1 MEPLITSNQERRSS
15 LRVPVAIKLPP
26 VKHTRM
32 GANMAEVTFDYRNLT
47 EVEGGIQEGEL
58 NEIRSRLED
67 ATKELLKEELGF
79 MQIPKT
85 DRYAEISKAL
95 AEDIRNS
102 GATDFIHC
110 GIGGSALGPMA
121 LQKALN
127 HPYYNQLT
135 DRGGPRIHFAENTD
149 PSSLGA
155 ILDVA
160 DAENTWVNVVTKS
173 GSTAETMANFLVVRG
188 FLEDALGD
196 GYREHTVFTT
206 DPEEG
211 FLNEISAHEDIK
223 TLPIQQNVGGRFSVL
238 TPVGL
243 LPAAVGGLDVEA
255 LLAGAA
261 QCVDEVN
268 EQGAEHPAV
277 VGAAMHYLMD
287 TAKGRNVR
295 VMMAYADALERTAAW
310 FVQLWAESLGKD
322 GKGSTPHGA
331 VGTTDQHSQVQLY
344 MEGPQDKV
352 IEILQVENHP
362 RDLEIPNAYGDIEG
376 VGYLG
381 GHSMAELLNVEC
393 DATQKALTEAGR
405 PNCAIKLGGISEE
418 NIGYLFQALEVQT
431 AIAGSLYGV
440 NAFNQPGVEAGKNIT
455 YERMGRP
462 GY

>member
-1 MEPLITSNQERRSS
+1 
-15 LRVPVAIKLPP
+15 
-26 VKHTRM
+26 
-32 GANMAEVTFDYRNLT
+32 MAEVSFDYRNLI
-47 EVEGGIQEGEL
+47 EVEGGIREDE
-58 NEIRSRLED
+58 LED
-67 ATKELLKEELGF
+67 IRPSLQSAADELLEGDLGF
-79 MQIPKT
+79 MQLPKT
-85 DRYAEISKAL
+85 TEYAEASKAL
-95 AEDIRNS
+95 AEEIRNS
-102 GATDFIHC
+102 GATDFIHA

-121 LQKALN
+121 VQKALN

-149 PSSLGA
+149 PTSLSA
-155 ILDVA
+155 VFDVV
-160 DAENTWVNVVTKS
+160 DPENTWINAVTKS

-188 FLEDALGD
+188 FLEKALGD
-196 GYREHTVFTT
+196 GYRERTVFTT

-211 FLNEISAHEDIK
+211 FLNEISDREDIK
-223 TLPIQQNVGGRFSVL
+223 TLPIPQNVGGRFSVL

-243 LPAAVGGLDVEA
+243 LPAAVAGIDVDA

-268 EQGAEHPAV
+268 EAGAEHPAV
-277 VGAAMHYLMD
+277 LGAAMHYLMD
-287 TAKGRNVR
+287 TARGRNVR

-322 GKGSTPHGA
+322 GRGSTPHGA

-352 IEILQVENHP
+352 IEIVQVEDHP
-362 RDLEIPNAYGDIEG
+362 RDLEIPKAYEDIEG

-405 PNCAIKLGGISEE
+405 PNCLIKLGGVNAE

-431 AIAGSLYGV
+431 AICGSLYGV

>member
-1 MEPLITSNQERRSS
+1 
-15 LRVPVAIKLPP
+15 
-26 VKHTRM
+26 
-32 GANMAEVTFDYRNLT
+32 MADVNFDYKNLV
-47 EVEGGIQEGEL
+47 EVEGGIRENEL
-58 NEIRSRLED
+58 DDIRPGLEE
-67 ATKELLKEELGF
+67 AAKELLEGDLGF
-79 MQIPKT
+79 MQLPKT
-85 DRYAEISKAL
+85 DQYAEDSKNL
-95 AEDIRNS
+95 AEEIRNS
-102 GATDFIHC
+102 GATDFIHA

-121 LQKALN
+121 VQKALN
-127 HPYYNQLT
+127 HPYYNQLP
-135 DRGGPRIHFAENTD
+135 DRGGPRVHFAENTD

-155 ILDVA
+155 IFDVA
-160 DAENTWVNVVTKS
+160 DPENTWVNVVTKS

-188 FLEDALGD
+188 FLEDAIGD
-196 GYREHTVFTT
+196 GYREKTVFTT

-211 FLNEISAHEDIK
+211 FLNEISAREDIK
-223 TLPIQQNVGGRFSVL
+223 TLQIPQNVGGRFSVL
-238 TPVGL
+238 SPVGL
-243 LPAAVGGLDVEA
+243 LPAAVADIDADA

-268 EQGAEHPAV
+268 ERGADHPAIQ
-277 VGAAMHYLMD
+277 GAAMHYLMD
-287 TAKGRNVR
+287 TARGRNVR

-352 IEILQVENHP
+352 IEIVQVENHP
-362 RDLEIPNAYGDIEG
+362 RDLTMPEAYEDVEG

-405 PNCAIKLGGISEE
+405 PNCNITLGNLSAE
-418 NIGYLFQALEVQT
+418 NLGYLFQALEVQT
-431 AIAGSLYGV
+431 AICGSLYGV